1 MTTHISHAIMEEI
14 NIMGFVMR
22 NNNSF
27 AFEKILWGGYRSI
40 V

>member
-1 MTTHISHAIMEEI
+1 MTTHISHAIIEEI

-22 NNNSF
+22 KTGSLGF
-27 AFEKILWGGYRSI
+27 VKMLRGGYKSI